1 MLKTRHRIPVSLNQ
15 LIGCSLRL
23 ASTARDEGKR
33 PADTFRRA
41 TRGKFFQAVPHLRN
55 PFVEDTF
62 VQSYLKRT
70 MPDEVRQDVF
80 ADLELFG
87 ARIRDEIEALGRQAE
102 ENPPYLRP
110 YNGWGQRIDDL
121 VTSSAWQH
129 MHSVSASEGL
139 VAIAYQR
146 RHQQWSRLHQMVK
159 LYLFS
164 PSSGLYSC
172 PLAMTDGAAKLIEG
186 AGDQFLLERPYRHLT
201 SDDPKHFWTSGQWMT
216 ERGGGSDVAG
226 GTDTVATPQSDGTY
240 HLHGYKWFTSATDA
254 NMAFTLAR
262 VVDNNGLVTNGTK
275 GLSLFYVETRKEDGT
290 YNNLE
295 IQCLKNKL
303 GTRQLP
309 TAELLLDGT
318 EARLVGEQGRGVP
331 GISSMLTITRL
342 HNSIAA
348 VAGMRRFLQ
357 LSRDYSTKRVT
368 FGSFLADHPLH
379 MQTLARME
387 VETRGCTLFTL
398 EMCRLLGLDDCGMAS
413 PTDAHLLRL
422 LTPVLKLYTAKQICG
437 PDHSFSQLVLFQLCL
452 YEPWWWHP
460 ESLESFGGQGYIE
473 DTGLPTLFR
482 DAQVLPIWEG
492 TTNILSLDVLRV
504 LQKSNL
510 EALKSFVSLVK
521 SRISNT
527 RQLERK
533 DLLPSAVA
541 LGGKVDR
548 VVSFVSDT
556 HPQLGSV
563 MESAARD
570 FSYSLA
576 HIFIGALLLEHA
588 TSPSAMPQDTAVAS
602 RWCSRPLPLAEKS
615 HYLPSEHNMDLVMV
629 MDGRGLDKRAN
640 E

>member
-1 MLKTRHRIPVSLNQ
+1 MLRTANRGPVLFKG
-15 LIGCSLRL
+15 LGRGSLRQRPF
-23 ASTARDEGKR
+23 ASTAQGAGNETKR

-41 TRGKFFQAVPHLRN
+41 SRGKFVQEMPRLRN
-55 PFVEDTF
+55 PFIEDTF
-62 VQSYLKRT
+62 LQTYLKRT
-70 MPDEVRQDVF
+70 MPEEVRQDVF
-80 ADLELFG
+80 ADLESFG
-87 ARIRDEIEALGRQAE
+87 VRIRDEIDLLGRQAE
-102 ENPPYLRP
+102 ENIPYHRP
-110 YNGWGQRIDDL
+110 FNGWGERIDAL
-121 VTSSAWQH
+121 VTSSAWKE
-129 MHSVSASEGL
+129 MHSIAASERL

-146 RHQQWSRLHQMVK
+146 MHQQWSRLYQMVK
-159 LYLFS
+159 LYLFA

-186 AGDQFLLERPYRHLT
+186 AGDQFLLEKPYKHLT
-201 SDDPKHFWTSGQWMT
+201 SDDPKQFWTSGQWMT

-226 GTDTVATPQSDGTY
+226 GTDTVATLQPSGSY

-262 VVDNNGLVTNGTK
+262 VTDENGLVTDGTK
-275 GLSLFYVETRKEDGT
+275 GLSLFYLETRKEDGT

-318 EARLVGEQGRGVP
+318 EARLVGEIGRGVP
-331 GISSMLTITRL
+331 GISPMLTITRL
-342 HNSIAA
+342 HNSISA

-357 LSRDYSTKRVT
+357 LSRDYSTRRVA

-387 VETRGCTLFTL
+387 IEARGCTLFVF

-413 PTDAHLLRL
+413 PNDVHLLRL
-422 LTPVLKLYTAKQICG
+422 LTPVLKLYTAKQAVAVA
-437 PDHSFSQLVLFQLCL
+437 S
-452 YEPWWWHP
+452 

-473 DTGLPTLFR
+473 DTGLPAMFR

-492 TTNILSLDVLRV
+492 TTNVLSLDVLRV
-504 LQKSNL
+504 LQKSKL
-510 EALKSFVSLVK
+510 EALKSFAFSVK

-527 RQLERK
+527 KQLEHK
-533 DLLPSAVA
+533 GLLPSAVA
-541 LGGKVDR
+541 LGNKLDQ
-548 VVSFVSDT
+548 VVSFVSEANT
-556 HPQLGSV
+556 SNNSL
-563 MESAARD
+563 MEAASRD

-588 TSPSAMPQDTAVAS
+588 TSSSAMLQDIAVVS
-602 RWCSRPLPLAEKS
+602 RWCSRPLPLGQKS
-615 HYLPSEHNMDLVMV
+615 HYLPSEHTMDLVMV
-629 MDGRGLDKRAN
+629 MDGRGLDRIAYF
-640 E
+640 